1 MRCLVLFIYTS
12 IPVFN
17 LLCKS
22 CVIWISLFGH
32 YIIHM
37 DTSSM
42 CNYYM
47 LHTVSYG
54 QGKGVYGYEVM
65 ALGDHMVSI
74 ILYHG

>member
-1 MRCLVLFIYTS
+1 MCDLDQFV
-12 IPVFN
+12 
-17 LLCKS
+17 
-22 CVIWISLFGH
+22 WSLS
-32 YIIHM
+32 IHM

-42 CNYYM
+42 RNCYM